1 MLKLLLR
8 LKKLKRIKGEI
19 FKKKFVLGL
28 SSILL
33 FSFLGFVYTSKDLY
47 FEISK
52 NIDIFTRVYKEITFN
67 YVDEI
72 NPEKFLRAG
81 IKGMLSTLDPY
92 TNFIDEKKQD
102 DLEILTNGKYGGIGV
117 SIGVKD
123 DQITIFEL
131 MEGYAAQRQGLRIG
145 DIILEVN
152 GKKVLPEKFDEISSL
167 VKGEPG
173 TFLELKVLRETEKDT
188 LSFNLVREQIV
199 VKNLVYYGFYPEESN
214 NAYFKLN
221 SFGRSSGEELKK
233 AILELSKQKEIK
245 SAVLDLRGNPG
256 GLLDVAVDVTNKF
269 LPKGE
274 LVVTT
279 KGRDT
284 SSLRSYYS
292 QQEPLLPNA
301 DLLLLINDGSASASE
316 IVAGA
321 IQDHD
326 RGILVG
332 EKSFGKGLVQTITPL
347 SYNTSL
353 KITSAKYFTP
363 SGRCIQKIDYG
374 KKNEVIAEY
383 DTLIETSF
391 ATDHKRRVMSSGG
404 ITPDSL
410 VLDEKLNVFVQDLL
424 AKGIIFKYAN
434 VFYDLNKKETF
445 DKLKDDQIFSEFKAF
460 LTKENYVY
468 KSEIEKKIEELV
480 SLSETDKT
488 YVGLKNKMV
497 EIQKTLKDNLTQL
510 LDNNKKDIFDFLKE
524 ELSSRYM
531 GVNGRIKT
539 SLATDKQFQIGLK
552 LLQDKKYYNK
562 ILHKGN

>member
-1 MLKLLLR
+1 MKSSNR
-8 LKKLKRIKGEI
+8 KSI
-19 FKKKFVLGL
+19 KKKIVWGL
-28 SSILL
+28 TGLL
-33 FSFLGFVYTSKDLY
+33 FFSFFGFVYVTKDVY

-92 TNFIDEKKQD
+92 TNFIDEKRQD

-123 DQITIFEL
+123 NQITIFEL
-131 MEGYAAQRQGLRIG
+131 MEGYAAQRQGLRVG

-152 GKKVLPEKFDEISSL
+152 DKKVSPEKFDEISSL

-173 TFLELKVLRETEKDT
+173 TFLGIKVFRETEKDT
-188 LSFNLVREQIV
+188 LKFNLIREEIV
-199 VKNLVYYGFYPEESN
+199 VKNLVYYGFYPEDSN
-214 NAYFKLN
+214 TAYFKLN
-221 SFGRSSGEELKK
+221 TFGRSLGDEVKK

-245 SAVLDLRGNPG
+245 SVVLDLRGNPG
-256 GLLDVAVDVTNKF
+256 GLLDVAVDVVSKF
-269 LPKGE
+269 ISKGE

-301 DLLLLINDGSASASE
+301 DLLLLINNGSASASE

-326 RGILVG
+326 RGIIVG
-332 EKSFGKGLVQTITPL
+332 TKSFGKGLVQTVTPL

-374 KKNEVIAEY
+374 KKNDVVASY
-383 DTLIETSF
+383 DTLIESTF
-391 ATDHKRRVMSSGG
+391 TTDHKRRVFSSGG
-404 ITPDSL
+404 ITPDSI
-410 VLDEKLNVFVQDLL
+410 VQDDKISSFVQDIL
-424 AKGIIFKYAN
+424 AKGLLFKFAN
-434 VFYDLNKKETF
+434 IFYDANQKEDF
-445 DKLKDDQIFSEFKAF
+445 GNLKEEKILSEFKTF
-460 LTKENYVY
+460 LQKENYKY
-468 KSEIEKKIEELV
+468 QSEIEKKVNELV
-480 SLSETDKT
+480 SLSESDKSSSIIQSK
-488 YVGLKNKMV
+488 LV
-497 EIQKTLKDNLTQL
+497 ELQKEFKDNLAQL
-510 LDNNKKDIFDFLKE
+510 VEKDKRDIGDFLKE
-524 ELSSRYM
+524 ELASRYLGM
-531 GVNGRIKT
+531 NGRVKA
-539 SLATDKQFQIGLK
+539 SLQTDKQFQAGLK
-552 LLQDKKYYNK
+552 LLNDKKYYDK
-562 ILHKGN
+562 VLRKGN

>member
-1 MLKLLLR
+1 MLK
-8 LKKLKRIKGEI
+8 KKIIYGI
-19 FKKKFVLGL
+19 TG
-28 SSILL
+28 LL
-33 FSFLGFVYTSKDLY
+33 FFSFFGFVYVTKDLY
-47 FEISK
+47 FEIAK

-81 IKGMLSTLDPY
+81 IRGMLSSLDPY

-123 DQITIFEL
+123 NQITIFEL
-131 MEGYAAQRQGLRIG
+131 MEGYAAQRQGLRVG
-145 DIILEVN
+145 DVILEVN
-152 GKKVLPEKFDEISSL
+152 NKKVFPEKFDEISSM
-167 VKGEPG
+167 VKGDPG
-173 TFLELKVLRETEKDT
+173 TFLELKVFRETEKDT
-188 LSFNLVREQIV
+188 LKFNLVREQIV
-199 VKNLVYYGFYPEESN
+199 VKNLVYYGFYPENSN

-233 AILELSKQKEIK
+233 AILELQKEKEIK

-256 GLLDVAVDVTNKF
+256 GLLDVAVDVVNKF
-269 LPKGE
+269 IPKGE

-301 DLLLLINDGSASASE
+301 ELLLLINDGSASASE

-326 RGILVG
+326 RGIIVG

-374 KKNEVIAEY
+374 KKNDVIAEY

-391 ATDHKRRVMSSGG
+391 STDHQRRVMSSGG
-404 ITPDSL
+404 ISPDSL
-410 VLDEKLNVFVQDLL
+410 IPDEKISGFVQDLL
-424 AKGIIFKYAN
+424 AKGVIFKYAN
-434 VFYDLNKKETF
+434 IFYDSNEKAAFE
-445 DKLKDDQIFSEFKAF
+445 KLKDDQILTEFRTF
-460 LTKENYVY
+460 LDNEHYVF
-468 KSEIEKKIEELV
+468 KSDIEKKVEELI
-480 SLSETDKT
+480 SLTEKDKT
-488 YVGLKNKMV
+488 YGNLKNKIV
-497 EIQKTLKDNLTQL
+497 DLQKDLKDNL
-510 LDNNKKDIFDFLKE
+510 NKLIDSNKQDILDFLKE
-524 ELSSRYM
+524 ELASRYS
-531 GVNGRIKT
+531 GLNGRIKA
-539 SLATDKQFQIGLK
+539 SLDTDKQFQIGLK

-562 ILHKGN
+562 ILQKGN

>member
-1 MLKLLLR
+1 MKNLKNIK
-8 LKKLKRIKGEI
+8 KKLHKNKVATGFTVAAALI
-19 FKKKFVLGL
+19 F
-28 SSILL
+28 
-33 FSFLGFVYTSKDLY
+33 FLGFVYVKKDVY
-47 FEISK
+47 FEIAK
-52 NIDIFTRVYKEITFN
+52 NIDIFTRVYKEISFN

-102 DLEILTNGKYGGIGV
+102 DIEILTNGKYGGIGV

-123 DQITIFEL
+123 NQITIFEL

-152 GKKVLPEKFDEISSL
+152 NHKVVPEKFDEISSM

-173 TFLELKVLRETEKDT
+173 SFLELKIFRETERDT
-188 LSFNLVREQIV
+188 MKFNLIREQIV

-214 NAYFKLN
+214 TAYFKLN
-221 SFGRSSGEELKK
+221 SFGRSSGDELKK
-233 AILELSKQKEIK
+233 AIIELTKQKEIK
-245 SAVLDLRGNPG
+245 SVVLDLRGNPG
-256 GLLDVAVDVTNKF
+256 GLLDVAVDIVNKF
-269 LPKGE
+269 LPKGQ
-274 LVVTT
+274 LVVST
-279 KGRDT
+279 KGRD
-284 SSLRSYYS
+284 SSSQRSYYS

-301 DLLLLINDGSASASE
+301 NLLLLINDGSASASE

-326 RGILVG
+326 RGIIVG

-383 DTLIETSF
+383 DTLIETPFS
-391 ATDHKRRVMSSGG
+391 TDHKRRVLSSGG

-410 VLDEKLNVFVQDLL
+410 VQEEKISNFMRDLL
-424 AKGIIFKYAN
+424 AKGLIFKYATI
-434 VFYDLNKKETF
+434 FYDANPNEAF
-445 DKLKDDQIFSEFKAF
+445 EKLKEAKLLSEFNLF
-460 LTKENYVY
+460 LQRENYHY
-468 KSEIEKKIEELV
+468 QSEFEKKVTDLV
-480 SLSETDKT
+480 AIAEKDKT
-488 YVGLKNKMV
+488 YTQLKNKLL
-497 EIQKTLKDNLTQL
+497 ELQKDLKDNLSQRIENDKREI
-510 LDNNKKDIFDFLKE
+510 LDILKE
-524 ELSSRYM
+524 ELSSRYL
-531 GVNGRIKT
+531 GLNGRIKA
-539 SLATDKQFQIGLK
+539 SLTTDKQFQIGLK
-552 LLQDKKYYNK
+552 LLKDKNYYNK
-562 ILHKGN
+562 ILQKGN

>member
-1 MLKLLLR
+1 MKLLLR
-8 LKKLKRIKGEI
+8 SKNLKRFNGKM
-19 FKKKFVLGL
+19 FKKKIALGL
-28 SSILL
+28 TGLL
-33 FSFLGFVYTSKDLY
+33 FFSLFGFVYVSKDLY

-52 NIDIFTRVYKEITFN
+52 NIDIFTRVYKEISFN

-102 DLEILTNGKYGGIGV
+102 DLEMLTNGKYGGIGV

-123 DQITIFEL
+123 NQITIFEL

-152 GKKVLPEKFDEISSL
+152 NKKVLPEKFDEISSM

-173 TFLELKVLRETEKDT
+173 TFLELKVLRETVKDT
-188 LSFNLVREQIV
+188 LKFNLVREQIV
-199 VKNLVYYGFYPEESN
+199 VKNLVFYGFYPEESN

-256 GLLDVAVDVTNKF
+256 GLLDVAVDVANKF
-269 LPKGE
+269 LPKGD

-284 SSLRSYYS
+284 SSLRSYFS

-301 DLLLLINDGSASASE
+301 DLLLLINEGSASASE

-410 VLDEKLNVFVQDLL
+410 ILDEKISSFVQDLL
-424 AKGIIFKYAN
+424 AKGLIFKYAN
-434 VFYDLNKKETF
+434 IFYDANKKEAF
-445 DKLKDDQIFSEFKAF
+445 DKLKDSQILSEFRLF
-460 LTKENYVY
+460 LDKENYVY
-468 KSEIEKKIEELV
+468 KSEIEKKVDELV
-480 SLSETDKT
+480 SLSESDKT
-488 YVGLKNKMV
+488 FVGLKNKMI
-497 EIQKTLKDNLTQL
+497 EIQKTLKDNMNQL
-510 LDNNKKDIFDFLKE
+510 IDNNKVIILDFLKE
-524 ELSSRYM
+524 ELSSRYE
-531 GVNGRIKT
+531 GLNGRIRA

-562 ILHKGN
+562 LLQKGS

>member
-1 MLKLLLR
+1 M
-8 LKKLKRIKGEI
+8 I
-19 FKKKFVLGL
+19 FGL
-28 SSILL
+28 SAILL
-33 FSFLGFVYTSKDLY
+33 FSFFGFVYASKDLY

-52 NIDIFTRVYKEITFN
+52 NIDIFTRVYKEISFN

-123 DQITIFEL
+123 NQITIFEL

-188 LSFNLVREQIV
+188 LNFNLVREQII
-199 VKNLVYYGFYPEESN
+199 VKNLIYYGFYPEDSN

-221 SFGRSSGEELKK
+221 SFGRASGEELKK

-269 LPKGE
+269 LPKGD

-391 ATDHKRRVMSSGG
+391 TTDHKRRVMSSGG

-410 VLDEKLNVFVQDLL
+410 VIDEKLNSFVQDLL
-424 AKGIIFKYAN
+424 AKGIVFKFAN
-434 VFYDLNKKETF
+434 IFYDTNKKEAF
-445 DKLKDDQIFSEFKAF
+445 DKLKDEQILSEFRSF
-460 LTKENYVY
+460 LGKENYIF
-468 KSEIEKKIEELV
+468 KSEIEKRVEELV
-480 SLSETDKT
+480 ALSETDKT
-488 YVGLKNKMV
+488 YVGLKGKMI
-497 EIQKTLKDNLTQL
+497 EIQKSLKDNMNQL
-510 LDNNKKDIFDFLKE
+510 LDNNKKDIVDFLKE
-524 ELSSRYM
+524 ELSSRYT
-531 GVNGRIKT
+531 GINGRIKA
-539 SLATDKQFQIGLK
+539 SLATDKQFQIGYK

-562 ILHKGN
+562 VLHKGN